1 MRGSQM
7 KASAIS
13 HISYNMLRLH
23 ATAMLRHR
31 FGNHVLQRLE
41 AQQRC
46 ARVKFKQC
54 LRLTVTDTPNERG
67 SKPLSSFFDGKEF
80 AYGSFRNP
88 RFSLRRSLFLTNTY
102 GAYGGNVES
111 RK

>member
-7 KASAIS
+7 MASAIS

-46 ARVKFKQC
+46 ARVKFEQC
-54 LRLTVTDTPNERG
+54 LRLTVTDTPNVILKSWLKRW
-67 SKPLSSFFDGKEF
+67 KDKQ
-80 AYGSFRNP
+80 
-88 RFSLRRSLFLTNTY
+88 
-102 GAYGGNVES
+102 
-111 RK
+111 KKM